1 MHGKFSLRNDF
12 AIDLRNILRSRIAKL
27 IATVEGNEDDNDQSK
42 EENNNPRAL
51 SFTQDIE
58 HER

>member
-1 MHGKFSLRNDF
+1 LRNDF
-12 AIDLRNILRSRIAKL
+12 AIDLRNVLRSRIAKL

-42 EENNNPRAL
+42 QENNNPRTL
-51 SFTQDIE
+51 SFAQDIE